1 MFGTTEV
8 DKLVFH
14 KLRNILLG
22 KWPMLIKNTSVKK
35 SQRST
40 GHLFMFME
48 TMKSRQLN
56 AKCDTGLDTG
66 SENKSYIE
74 PLEN

>member
-1 MFGTTEV
+1 MAYVNQEYQC
-8 DKLVFH
+8 
-14 KLRNILLG
+14 
-22 KWPMLIKNTSVKK
+22 KK
-35 SQRST
+35 SQRNT

-66 SENKSYIE
+66 SENKSYKE
-74 PLEN
+74 PLENWMRIVILNLWNMDLIF

>member
-1 MFGTTEV
+1 MAYVNQEYQC
-8 DKLVFH
+8 
-14 KLRNILLG
+14 
-22 KWPMLIKNTSVKK
+22 KK
-35 SQRST
+35 SQRNT

-66 SENKSYIE
+66 SENKSYKE

>member
-1 MFGTTEV
+1 
-8 DKLVFH
+8 
-14 KLRNILLG
+14 
-22 KWPMLIKNTSVKK
+22 MLIKNTSVKK